1 MKSLRY
7 ILCVLGATLA
17 VGCNPIEEDH
27 YLIESF
33 DHTAPA
39 YVMFVQ
45 SMKGICAASGSLVS
59 ALNFNEWLIA
69 PDEES
74 RWELEDKYYTF
85 RKIREVKE
93 NLWDIYDSAS
103 SELYFL
109 RNGLTLSDNGAAWQ
123 ARQHPTFFH
132 LLDSTISPTISHIA
146 EDKFEV
152 VFENVPIVVGLYPY
166 DTLFKYL
173 HSWHRNYDTATLT
186 AELSVATNNAEF
198 RAGEAPLLQFVITGT
213 GKLYDQNQ
221 GYEVAFEITEPL
233 RVSFEDNGMIASN
246 KASVGTMHITN
257 SLGEWADVSM
267 TLYNT
272 IVIDYHHKDSE
283 PVRGYYNW
291 NGASVTPR

>member
-1 MKSLRY
+1 M
-7 ILCVLGATLA
+7 LA
-17 VGCNPIEEDH
+17 MGCDPRREDQE
-27 YLIESF
+27 LIESL

-39 YVMFVQ
+39 YVMFAQ
-45 SMKGICAASGSLVS
+45 SLKGVCAASGSLVS
-59 ALNFNEWLIA
+59 ALNFNEWLNA
-69 PDEES
+69 PDEQS

-109 RNGLTLSDNGAAWQ
+109 RNGLTLSDNMAVWE
-123 ARQHPTFFH
+123 ARQHPTFFRS
-132 LLDSTISPTISHIA
+132 LGSDGPPTIRHIA
-146 EDKFEV
+146 GDRFEV
-152 VFENVPIVVGLYPY
+152 VFEKTPINVRQYSH
-166 DTLFKYL
+166 DTLFEYL
-173 HSWHRNYDTATLT
+173 HSWQRGYDSTTLS

-198 RAGEAPLLQFVITGT
+198 RAGEATLLQFVITGS
-213 GKLYDQNQ
+213 GKLYDQ
-221 GYEVAFEITEPL
+221 GERYELAFEITEPL
-233 RVSFEDNGMIASN
+233 RVSFEDNGLIASN
-246 KASVGTMHITN
+246 KASVGAIHITN

-272 IVIDYHHKDSE
+272 IVIDYHPKDSA